1 MARLFKPKE
10 DLFQMPE
17 PVRDD
22 VPPPPADSEEETLYD
37 KSHRYRAERKAMETM
52 MANHQPMNIPID
64 KIVAFRDNPYR
75 VLNNE
80 EMETLTESIQ
90 ERGIL
95 NPLIVMKKPGAELE
109 ITETGDPDISEQ
121 VYELISGH
129 RRLFAAKKAGLE
141 TVPAVVYDVN
151 RDEAAIMVVD
161 SNLHREHILPSE
173 KAKAYKLRLDAMK
186 RQGKRTDLT
195 TDPLGPKT
203 GTRSNKELSEIV
215 NESETQIKRYVR
227 LNDLHSCLLN
237 LVDEGKI
244 ALRPAVELS
253 YLSKDEQRDLFD
265 TIESEDCTPSLAQAQ
280 QMRKLSE
287 QGQLDMDAIF
297 EVMTKPKPNQQEK
310 LTLPYQKLPVDKIR
324 RYAGTEPTPKVVE
337 DFLLKAVDH
346 YCRYLQRQRD
356 RDAR

>member
-1 MARLFKPKE
+1 MARKLKE
-10 DLFQMPE
+10 DLRTPDE
-17 PVRDD
+17 IRAD
-22 VPPPPADSEEETLYD
+22 VPPEHAAARTPELHAFIESEVLR
-37 KSHRYRAERKAMETM
+37 KLRAE
-52 MANHQPMNIPID
+52 HHPINISVDMILSF
-64 KIVAFRDNPYR
+64 ADNPYQ
-75 VLNNE
+75 VLDNE
-80 EMETLTESIQ
+80 EMDELVQSIK

-95 NPLIVMKKPGAELE
+95 SPLTVLPKPDDAH
-109 ITETGDPDISEQ
+109 
-121 VYELISGH
+121 VFELISGH
-129 RRLFAAKKAGLE
+129 RRLFAAKKAGLKK
-141 TVPAVVYDVN
+141 VPAVVCNVS

-186 RQGKRTDLT
+186 RQGERTDLT
-195 TDPLGPKT
+195 SVPVAQKSKTSREILG
-203 GTRSNKELSEIV
+203 EIV
-215 NESETQIKRYVR
+215 GESQDQVRRYIR
-227 LNDLHSCLLN
+227 LNELHSCLLN

-287 QGQLDMDAIF
+287 KGQLDMDAIF
-297 EVMTKPKPNQQEK
+297 EMMTKPKANQQEK
-310 LTLPYQKLPVDKIR
+310 VTLAYQKLPVDKIR
-324 RYAGTEPTPKVVE
+324 RYAGTEPTPQVVE
-337 DFLLKAVDH
+337 GFLLKAVEH

>member
-1 MARLFKPKE
+1 MAKKSNISEVKTTRELFS
-10 DLFQMPE
+10 LMPPE
-17 PVRDD
+17 HAGLLIAEMHTQAKQAVMREIAATHQTVKLPVD
-22 VPPPPADSEEETLYD
+22 
-37 KSHRYRAERKAMETM
+37 
-52 MANHQPMNIPID
+52 QIIPFD
-64 KIVAFRDNPYR
+64 DNPYQ
-75 VLNNE
+75 VLDNE
-80 EMETLTESIQ
+80 EMEELVQSIK

-95 NPLIVMKKPGAELE
+95 SPLIVLPKPDDAH
-109 ITETGDPDISEQ
+109 TF
-121 VYELISGH
+121 ELISGH
-129 RRLFAAKKAGLE
+129 RRLFAAKKAGLKK
-141 TVPAVVYDVN
+141 VPAVVCNVS

-186 RQGKRTDLT
+186 RQGERTDLT
-195 TDPLGPKT
+195 SVPVAQKSKTSREILG
-203 GTRSNKELSEIV
+203 EIV
-215 NESETQIKRYVR
+215 GESQDQVRRYIR
-227 LNDLHSCLLN
+227 LNELHSCLLN

-287 QGQLDMDAIF
+287 KGQLDMDAIF
-297 EVMTKPKPNQQEK
+297 EMMTKPKANQQEK
-310 LTLPYQKLPVDKIR
+310 LMLPYQKLPVDKIR

-337 DFLLKAVDH
+337 DFLLKAVEH

>member
-1 MARLFKPKE
+1 MAKRPNISEVKTTRELFS
-10 DLFQMPE
+10 LMPPE
-17 PVRDD
+17 NAGLLIAEMHTQAKRDVMREIAATHQTVKLPVD
-22 VPPPPADSEEETLYD
+22 
-37 KSHRYRAERKAMETM
+37 
-52 MANHQPMNIPID
+52 QIIPFD
-64 KIVAFRDNPYR
+64 DNPYQ
-75 VLNNE
+75 VLDNE
-80 EMETLTESIQ
+80 EMDELVQSIR

-95 NPLIVMKKPGAELE
+95 SPLIVLPKPDDAH
-109 ITETGDPDISEQ
+109 TF
-121 VYELISGH
+121 ELISGH
-129 RRLFAAKKAGLE
+129 RRLFAAKKAGLKK
-141 TVPAVVYDVN
+141 VPAVVCNVS

-173 KAKAYKLRLDAMK
+173 KAKAYKLRLDATK

-195 TDPLGPKT
+195 FSPLDNKLN
-203 GTRSNKELSEIV
+203 SSKELSKMV
-215 NESETQIKRYVR
+215 GESQAQIFRYIR
-227 LNDLHSCLLN
+227 LNQLNPDLLS

-287 QGQLDMDAIF
+287 KGQLDMDAIF
-297 EVMTKPKPNQQEK
+297 EMMTKPKANQQEK
-310 LTLPYQKLPVDKIR
+310 VTLAYQKLPVDKIR
-324 RYAGTEPTPKVVE
+324 RYAGTEPTPQVVE
-337 DFLLKAVDH
+337 DFLLKAVEH